1 MENKFTF
8 LYLSHYTELYFL
20 SKVKACVGIL
30 RGITYELNDCPIF
43 HDTNYWLLRSR
54 FSGEKTF

>member
-43 HDTNYWLLRSR
+43 HDTNY
-54 FSGEKTF
+54 